1 MKDYKDIGDD
11 QIRIIGCNPS
21 TRKQKF
27 SGFKVLII
35 IFLAIGLVIM
45 AVIVFIMG
53 NTGGISST
61 MQDTPEKDVVQVEL
75 KEDTTRVPV
84 SSFTEIRDTAVFN
97 IPLRIYIPHHAELT
111 LHIGKMDLQ
120 DKSVIYVAQAA
131 DIRADNGGIVG
142 AFVLKGEPRAWGQ
155 SKKGFCASIGG
166 KVTVGVAK
174 NTSLFEQA
182 TEEEGYFF
190 RQYPLVHKGQVIQDN
205 PKGKSIR
212 RGLCYSKGQVFMVES
227 LNRITFHDFSNSLVA
242 LGVDEAI
249 YLVGSSSY
257 GWAIDRNNN
266 RHEFGDDSYYS
277 GRSVMPENISYIV
290 WRKYGD
296 ETIR

>member
-1 MKDYKDIGDD
+1 MI
-11 QIRIIGCNPS
+11 
-21 TRKQKF
+21 
-27 SGFKVLII
+27 VL
-35 IFLAIGLVIM
+35 LT
-45 AVIVFIMG
+45 G
-53 NTGGISST
+53 NTNCVPSFKPNCS
-61 MQDTPEKDVVQVEL
+61 EKDVMQVEM
-75 KEDTTRVPV
+75 KTDTTDVPV
-84 SSFTEIRDTAVFN
+84 SSFTEIRDTTVLN
-97 IPLRIYIPHHAELT
+97 ILLRIYIPHHAELT

-120 DKSVIYVAQAA
+120 DKSVIYAAQAA

-155 SKKGFCASIGG
+155 SKEGFCASIGG

-190 RQYPLVHKGQVIQDN
+190 RQYPLVHKGQVIQDT

-227 LNRITFHDFSNSLVA
+227 LNRVTFHDFSNSLVS

-266 RHEFGDDSYYS
+266 RHDFGDDSYYS
-277 GRSVMPENISYIV
+277 GTLVSLKKCKTSQ
-290 WRKYGD
+290 YG
-296 ETIR
+296 TS